1 LLTHVLRHPQLVK
14 RIIRAKPEGFLPN
27 PYLYIFLLIS
37 TFTTVFLI
45 PFASNTPS
53 FMTVSILSRAL
64 PFSFLMLPYVVPTS
78 WGIVHTHPHSAHYTY
93 TTLFR
98 TISAISAFFHLK
110 ATVFSLF
117 YNTSENHY
125 YRHSLLRPLKEEHL
139 SALNRG
145 YTAVGRLFGA
155 IREHPAV
162 GAVGWDVILSGLS
175 LGVWAAVRGLDA
187 TEMLGSSMVLMKRTE
202 KELEDVVPDVKVE
215 DEQADQKY
223 VNPGTSPWNVY

>member
-1 LLTHVLRHPQLVK
+1 LVE
-14 RIIRAKPEGFLPN
+14 RIIRTKPEGFLPS
-27 PYLYIFLLIS
+27 PYLYIFLLLS

-53 FMTVSILSRAL
+53 FMTVSMLSRAL
-64 PFSFLMLPYVVPTS
+64 PISFLMLPYVVPAS
-78 WGIVHTHPHSAHYTY
+78 WGIIHTHPHSAHYTY
-93 TTLFR
+93 TTLFQI
-98 TISAISAFFHLK
+98 ISVISAFFHLK
-110 ATVFSLF
+110 TTVFALF
-117 YNTSENHY
+117 YNTPENYY
-125 YRHSLLRPLKEEHL
+125 YRHSLLHPFKEEHH

-187 TEMLGSSMVLMKRTE
+187 KEMLGSSMVFMKRTE
-202 KELEDVVPDVKVE
+202 RELEDVIPDVKVE
-215 DEQADQKY
+215 YEKVDQRY
-223 VNPGTSPWNVY
+223 VNTSTSPWNVY